1 MIKVIVGEK
10 GSGKTKALLD
20 RVHAAMEK
28 DMGSVV
34 FINNNKRHVLDLNY
48 KIRMI
53 DTSEFEISAFDELY
67 GLLCGIVS
75 QDYDTTNIF
84 VDSITKIAD
93 GTDEEIA
100 AFLDKA
106 AAFAEKNNLEILMT
120 LSKNADA
127 IGEGIKKYIA

>member
-20 RVHAAMEK
+20 SVKAAWEK
-28 DMGSVV
+28 DNGSVV

-53 DTSEFEISAFDELY
+53 DTSEFEITTYDELY
-67 GLLCGIVS
+67 GLLCGVVS
-75 QDYDTTNIF
+75 QDYDTTDIF

-93 GTDEEIA
+93 GDDAEIA

-106 AAFAEKNNLEILMT
+106 AALSEKNNIEILMT

-127 IGEGIKKYIA
+127 AGEGIKKYMA

>member
-20 RVHAAMEK
+20 SVKAAWEK
-28 DMGSVV
+28 DHGSVV

-53 DTSEFEISAFDELY
+53 DTSEFEIATYDELY
-67 GLLCGIVS
+67 GLLCGVVS
-75 QDYDTTNIF
+75 QDYDTTDIF
-84 VDSITKIAD
+84 VDSITKIAEGSD
-93 GTDEEIA
+93 DEIA

-106 AAFAEKNNLEILMT
+106 AALADKNNLNILMT

-127 IGEGIKKYIA
+127 AGEGIKKYMA

>member
-20 RVHAAMEK
+20 SVHAAMEK

-93 GTDEEIA
+93 GTDESSEICGSDSGISSPEVSLRPNMTA
-100 AFLDKA
+100 YLRRTPSPRS
-106 AAFAEKNNLEILMT
+106 LE
-120 LSKNADA
+120 
-127 IGEGIKKYIA
+127 

>member
-20 RVHAAMEK
+20 SVKTALAK
-28 DMGSVV
+28 DNGSVV

-53 DTSEFEISAFDELY
+53 DTSEFEISVFDELY
-67 GLLCGIVS
+67 GLICGVIS
-75 QDYDTTNIF
+75 QDYDTTDIF

-93 GTDEEIA
+93 GSDEEIA
-100 AFLDKA
+100 AFLDKVA
-106 AAFAEKNNLEILMT
+106 VIAEKNNIEVLMT
-120 LSKNADA
+120 LSKSADA
-127 IGEGIKKYIA
+127 IGEGVKKYV

>member
-10 GSGKTKALLD
+10 GSGKTKTLLD
-20 RVHAAMEK
+20 SVKAAWEK
-28 DMGSVV
+28 DHGSVV

-53 DTSEFEISAFDELY
+53 DTSEFAISTYDELY
-67 GLLCGIVS
+67 GLLCGVVS
-75 QDYDTTNIF
+75 QDYDTTDIF

-93 GTDEEIA
+93 GSDEEIA

-106 AAFAEKNNLEILMT
+106 AALSEKNNIEILMT
-120 LSKNADA
+120 LSKSADA
-127 IGEGIKKYIA
+127 AGEGIKKYMA

>member
-20 RVHAAMEK
+20 SVHAAMEK

-120 LSKNADA
+120 LSKSADA